1 MPKPRLSTHHHS
13 SCHHHRRNATHRI
26 RGSARRRVRVD
37 RVETTTTKERN
48 DDAVSIE
55 RVVMETVARVV
66 AGGITRSLSD
76 ANGGGAARG
85 GADVGNQVRIRTTTT
100 RRSRCSDS
108 NARAGFYPLIFFSFS
123 LAVRSFVRRRTT
135 TTTTSSA
142 RSVVDAARRP
152 RAAARL
158 FGADLFGVSLTHRPF
173 VIRRFKLKIQ
183 NRTPLRRPT
192 KRRFPRTREPYRSVF
207 IARRRR
213 RTTNENN
220 DGCVNNL
227 RVHAFATRDASSS
240 SSSSFVARCSTG

>member
-1 MPKPRLSTHHHS
+1 
-13 SCHHHRRNATHRI
+13 
-26 RGSARRRVRVD
+26 
-37 RVETTTTKERN
+37 
-48 DDAVSIE
+48 
-55 RVVMETVARVV
+55 METVARVV

-85 GADVGNQVRIRTTTT
+85 GADVGNQVRIRTTT

-135 TTTTSSA
+135 TTTTSA

-183 NRTPLRRPT
+183 NRTPRRTT

-213 RTTNENN
+213 RTTNEND

-240 SSSSFVARCSTG
+240 SSSSSFVARCSTG

>member
-1 MPKPRLSTHHHS
+1 MRTAAG
-13 SCHHHRRNATHRI
+13 RREEAPTWVI
-26 RGSARRRVRVD
+26 RCAFERRRRD
-37 RVETTTTKERN
+37 GR
-48 DDAVSIE
+48 DA
-55 RVVMETVARVV
+55 
-66 AGGITRSLSD
+66 
-76 ANGGGAARG
+76 
-85 GADVGNQVRIRTTTT
+85 RIRT
-100 RRSRCSDS
+100 
-108 NARAGFYPLIFFSFS
+108 RAGFYPLIFFSFS

-135 TTTTSSA
+135 TTTTTSA

-183 NRTPLRRPT
+183 NRTPRRTT

-207 IARRRR
+207 IARRRQ

-240 SSSSFVARCSTG
+240 SSSSCVRRAVFDRVIDRTQSFVGVNQRTSFVRVF